1 MSWEFFKTR
10 LQDTE
15 ANLMADDETTTLQHR
30 IEEAHAL
37 LADGKRDE
45 SLAIVEEVLRKSPA
59 NFGAQAVRDRIHTE
73 ENRDRLAKETEAD
86 REEGD
91 ESPVVPILMAGLGIA
106 CAIGGTVLAIKF
118 ALLGHRIGFSTEVS
132 GHTLL
137 NPGVGKY
144 PVHLFFLYPVAMYVI
159 AAICYF
165 GHRRYMRNR

>member
-1 MSWEFFKTR
+1 
-10 LQDTE
+10 
-15 ANLMADDETTTLQHR
+15 MAEDEKAAAQQV
-30 IEEAHAL
+30 EEAHAL
-37 LADGKRDE
+37 LAAGKRDE
-45 SLAIVEEVLRKSPA
+45 SLAIVEEVLRTHPT

-73 ENRDRLAKETEAD
+73 ENRERLAIETEAD

-91 ESPVVPILMAGLGIA
+91 ESPLVAILMAGLGIA
-106 CAIGGTVLAIKF
+106 CVIGGTVLAIKF
-118 ALLGHRIGFSTEVS
+118 VLLGRRVGFSTEIP

-137 NPGVGKY
+137 NPGAGKY